1 MKIVSNAS
9 PLINLARIGK
19 LGILRELYG
28 ELIVPEA
35 VWQEVVVEGAGQ
47 PGADEVETANWIKT
61 QAATNR
67 ELEQALQQELDPGE
81 AGAIALAIGIGADLL
96 LMDEHLGRE
105 VACHLGLRYTGLVGI
120 LIEAK
125 RKGQIRAVKP
135 LIDSLRD
142 MAGFRLSDELYR
154 RVLLDEGET

>member
-19 LGILRELYG
+19 LGLLRVLYG
-28 ELIVPEA
+28 ELIVPDA
-35 VWQEVVVEGAGQ
+35 VWQEVVVEGVGQ
-47 PGADEVETANWIKT
+47 PGADEVEAAKWIKT

-67 ELEQALQQELDPGE
+67 ELEKALQQELDAGE
-81 AGAIALAIGIGADLL
+81 AGAIALAIEKGADLL

-105 VACHLGLRYTGLVGI
+105 VAFHFGLHYTGLVGI

-125 RKGQIRAVKP
+125 RKGQIRLMKS
-135 LIDSLRD
+135 LLDLLRD
-142 MAGFRLSDELYR
+142 RAGFRISDELYH
-154 RVLLDEGET
+154 RVLRDEGEI